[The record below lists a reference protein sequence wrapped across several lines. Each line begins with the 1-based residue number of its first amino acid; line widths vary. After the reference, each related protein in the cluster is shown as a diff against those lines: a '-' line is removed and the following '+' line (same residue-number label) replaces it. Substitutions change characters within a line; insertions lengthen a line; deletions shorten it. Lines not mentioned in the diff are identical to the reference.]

1 MADDKVAELETKLKE
16 KMAENETLQEQVK
29 KLKEELQKLLG
40 EGGVDG
46 LKDKLGKLACGSDD
60 AEDGG
65 EEKPTA
71 EAAAGL
77 AKSAMSSFF

>member
-46 LKDKLGKLACGSDD
+46 LKDKLGKLACASDD
-60 AEDGG
+60 AEDG
-65 EEKPTA
+65 EAEKPTA

-77 AKSAMSSFF
+77 AKTAMSSFF

>member
-46 LKDKLGKLACGSDD
+46 LKDKLGKLACASDD
-60 AEDGG
+60 AEDGE

-77 AKSAMSSFF
+77 AKTAMSSFF